1 METRNSRGTIAEALG
16 GTARQRGVKLGIIA
30 GCITIFLLF
39 GASALQHG
47 SASTID
53 LESGQIAGLLL
64 DLLPG
69 FLTVAIAAV
78 LAYYAGLSGPTA
90 SSGEG
95 SRDGLISGSI
105 TMLLFWV
112 GQTLYILV
120 DTLRTPQGLA
130 LTNFVSTRLIAALL
144 FFVVG
149 GALGWAGS
157 RAAARRAHSIL
168 EPPSDNFLTLTDAS
182 IPKPLYSNQSAQP
195 EADTTASGLE
205 NREENDL
212 TQQEATIEAS
222 EQEWDV
228 S

>member
-1 METRNSRGTIAEALG
+1 MLASVRVR
-16 GTARQRGVKLGIIA
+16 KLSDG
-30 GCITIFLLF
+30 
-39 GASALQHG
+39 
-47 SASTID
+47 
-53 LESGQIAGLLL
+53 
-64 DLLPG
+64 
-69 FLTVAIAAV
+69 
-78 LAYYAGLSGPTA
+78 
-90 SSGEG
+90 G
-95 SRDGLISGSI
+95 SRMECARRAAARLPAQPSAPPTTKKSRAA
-105 TMLLFWV
+105 MRRV
-112 GQTLYILV
+112 
-120 DTLRTPQGLA
+120 